1 MDRNVASAWTV
12 AVAVWRRELREARR
26 DAHVLAFS
34 VLFPVLLYPLLV
46 WGVSGLLLHEA
57 GHGDAPVRVEV
68 RGADGADTLAAA
80 LGEAGAEVVA
90 AEAGPVPARL
100 EDAVDAVVE
109 VHPEQGVTVHVVA
122 SEVGGRRARALVRRA
137 VAQVTAQAVADWTG
151 PPLPRVKRVAA
162 ASPGETSRALM
173 SRVLPGMLLAAVW
186 LGAIYPT
193 VEVVVGE
200 RARGTLETTRVTTP
214 HAQAVRV
221 GKAAAVLTFVGVAG
235 LGNLGAMGVTLGQ
248 LFAWLGRP
256 LEGPW
261 PGPGALVL
269 GGLAVVGTALV
280 ATSVLVAVAGFARTV
295 LEGQNLVALVATG
308 GLLSGVWTVGPQ
320 VSEQLAWVP
329 VANLAMVLRTVV
341 AGNAVAPQV
350 VVVTGVVTV
359 LTCAVALRV
368 AGMAERWHRRR
379 T

>member
-1 MDRNVASAWTV
+1 
-12 AVAVWRRELREARR
+12 
-26 DAHVLAFS
+26 
-34 VLFPVLLYPLLV
+34 
-46 WGVSGLLLHEA
+46 
-57 GHGDAPVRVEV
+57 
-68 RGADGADTLAAA
+68 
-80 LGEAGAEVVA
+80 
-90 AEAGPVPARL
+90 
-100 EDAVDAVVE
+100 
-109 VHPEQGVTVHVVA
+109 
-122 SEVGGRRARALVRRA
+122 
-137 VAQVTAQAVADWTG
+137 
-151 PPLPRVKRVAA
+151 VKRVAA

-214 HAQAVRV
+214 HALAVRV

-235 LGNLGAMGVTLGQ
+235 LGNLGAMGLTLGQ

-368 AGMAERWHRRR
+368 AGMAERWHGRR